1 MSACGGSGGH
11 RPGIAQRNLT
21 TQRNSDIA
29 VSTRITQINLQAGA
43 HNDPTYY
50 MTFKLRPKMLLE
62 LLRRLRMR
70 SPPNHWRF
78 ARAVRDVIGAR
89 MLRAITG
96 ELSVAEAW
104 RMVEEKRR
112 AAVQASFAYTEAILN
127 GEAASALRA
136 YFDVYRRAVES
147 NRKRLSIRRWRWPWL
162 R

>member
-1 MSACGGSGGH
+1 MQSSSEHIKRVTDSRG
-11 RPGIAQRNLT
+11 
-21 TQRNSDIA
+21 TQRSD
-29 VSTRITQINLQAGA
+29 VL
-43 HNDPTYY
+43 Y
-50 MTFKLRPKMLLE
+50 MTFKLRPKRLLE
-62 LLRRLRMR
+62 LLRRLCRR

-78 ARAVRDVIGAR
+78 ARAVRDVIEAR

-127 GEAASALRA
+127 GDAASALRA
-136 YFDVYRRAVES
+136 YFYVYRRAVES
-147 NRKRLSIRRWRWPWL
+147 NRKRLSSRRWRWPWP

>member
-1 MSACGGSGGH
+1 MVEEKRRA
-11 RPGIAQRNLT
+11 AM
-21 TQRNSDIA
+21 
-29 VSTRITQINLQAGA
+29 QASFA
-43 HNDPTYY
+43 YTEAILNQ
-50 MTFKLRPKMLLE
+50 LRPKMLLE
-62 LLRRLRMR
+62 LLGRLRRR
-70 SPPNHWRF
+70 SPPNYWRF

-136 YFDVYRRAVES
+136 YVDVYRPES

>member
-1 MSACGGSGGH
+1 
-11 RPGIAQRNLT
+11 
-21 TQRNSDIA
+21 
-29 VSTRITQINLQAGA
+29 
-43 HNDPTYY
+43 
-50 MTFKLRPKMLLE
+50 
-62 LLRRLRMR
+62 
-70 SPPNHWRF
+70 
-78 ARAVRDVIGAR
+78 

-147 NRKRLSIRRWRWPWL
+147 NRNEALFSHPHPCAKRAA
-162 R
+162 